1 MQKQGKP
8 VGIYSACTGNRLVLE
23 ACMRHAMETGT
34 VLLIES
40 TANQV
45 DQYGG
50 YTGMKPADFME
61 MCKELAKEVGMPME
75 RIILGGDHLGPLT
88 FAGYDEEKAMSEAR
102 ELIRQYVA
110 AGFTKIHIDTSMK
123 VASDDPDTRLADEVI
138 ARRGAELAK
147 VAEDTY
153 AELKKQN
160 PEAVHP
166 VYIVGSEVPIPG
178 GSQDAVDQGV
188 QVTKVSDFKATV
200 ETFKKAFAEHD
211 VADAWDYVIAVVIM
225 IDGSKLPFEDNIA
238 LTRRV
243 TDACHPGGIPVEGE
257 LGRVGGKED
266 DLENADENPYTDPE
280 EARTF
285 VEKTNVDFLAVG
297 IGTSHGVYK
306 GVPRV
311 NVERLSEIRALV
323 DIPLV
328 LHGTSGVPDE
338 QVRDCVS
345 RGICKVNYA
354 TDLRIA
360 FTKGVK
366 AYMQENPDAFDPKKY
381 SARGME
387 EVKAYVMQKMEVVGS
402 IGKAAN

>member
-1 MQKQGKP
+1 
-8 VGIYSACTGNRLVLE
+8 
-23 ACMRHAMETGT
+23 
-34 VLLIES
+34 
-40 TANQV
+40 
-45 DQYGG
+45 
-50 YTGMKPADFME
+50 
-61 MCKELAKEVGMPME
+61 
-75 RIILGGDHLGPLT
+75 
-88 FAGYDEEKAMSEAR
+88 
-102 ELIRQYVA
+102 
-110 AGFTKIHIDTSMK
+110 
-123 VASDDPDTRLADEVI
+123 
-138 ARRGAELAK
+138 
-147 VAEDTY
+147 
-153 AELKKQN
+153 
-160 PEAVHP
+160 
-166 VYIVGSEVPIPG
+166 
-178 GSQDAVDQGV
+178 
-188 QVTKVSDFKATV
+188 
-200 ETFKKAFAEHD
+200 
-211 VADAWDYVIAVVIM
+211 M

-381 SARGME
+381 AARGME